1 MREIKLNH
9 GKVALV
15 DDADFD
21 WLNQWKWIAEQGVS
35 GIWYA
40 RRTSYET
47 GKKKSVR
54 MHRQLTNN
62 AYPIVDHADR
72 NGLNNQRYNLRSA
85 TYSQNIANSKTMKD
99 SKSGLKGVHWHKPN
113 KKWIA
118 KIRIHGKDK
127 HIGCFEDKHQ
137 AAKAYEIAAKEAF
150 GEFAR
155 IS

>member
-9 GKVALV
+9 GQVALV
-15 DDADFD
+15 DDEDFD
-21 WLNQWKWIAEQGVS
+21 FISQWKWRAEKGSS

-40 RRTSYET
+40 KRTGYET

-54 MHRQLTNN
+54 MHRQLTGNT
-62 AYPIVDHADR
+62 YPIVDHADR
-72 NGLNNQRYNLRSA
+72 NGLNNQRHNLRNA
-85 TYSQNIANSKTMKD
+85 TPSQNIANSKIRD
-99 SKSGLKGVHWHKPN
+99 SISGLKGVHWHKPN

-127 HIGCFEDKHQ
+127 HIGCFEDKNQ
-137 AAKAYEIAAKEAF
+137 AHKAYEIAAKAAF

-155 IS
+155 TS